1 MCALT
6 SSGLD
11 DVSDIVTYILFFLY
25 IYIYIFV
32 VEGGGQGRGT
42 LGILGGSFYLSNTLD
57 RTLMT
62 KAKKT
67 TVVATKIQCTDK
79 KEERYTH
86 NVDEGD
92 IASGS
97 ETKIQ
102 AIFNGTCLSPN
113 IQKSIRKN
121 SYYS

>member
-11 DVSDIVTYILFFLY
+11 DVSDIVTYILFFF
-25 IYIYIFV
+25 YIYIFV

-62 KAKKT
+62 KAKKKRLWWLLKYN
-67 TVVATKIQCTDK
+67 AQTKK
-79 KEERYTH
+79 R
-86 NVDEGD
+86 
-92 IASGS
+92 
-97 ETKIQ
+97 
-102 AIFNGTCLSPN
+102 NGTH
-113 IQKSIRKN
+113 IM
-121 SYYS
+121 

>member
-11 DVSDIVTYILFFLY
+11 DVSDIVTYILFFFFL
-25 IYIYIFV
+25 YIFV

-62 KAKKT
+62 KAKKND
-67 TVVATKIQCTDK
+67 CGG
-79 KEERYTH
+79 Y
-86 NVDEGD
+86 
-92 IASGS
+92 
-97 ETKIQ
+97 
-102 AIFNGTCLSPN
+102 
-113 IQKSIRKN
+113 
-121 SYYS
+121 

>member
-11 DVSDIVTYILFFLY
+11 DVSDIVTYILFFFFL
-25 IYIYIFV
+25 IYIFV

-62 KAKKT
+62 KAKKKRLWWLLKYN
-67 TVVATKIQCTDK
+67 AQTKK
-79 KEERYTH
+79 R
-86 NVDEGD
+86 
-92 IASGS
+92 
-97 ETKIQ
+97 
-102 AIFNGTCLSPN
+102 NGTH
-113 IQKSIRKN
+113 IM
-121 SYYS
+121 

>member
-1 MCALT
+1 MMFQ
-6 SSGLD
+6 
-11 DVSDIVTYILFFLY
+11 ILLLIYFFFFF
-25 IYIYIFV
+25 IYIFV

-42 LGILGGSFYLSNTLD
+42 LGILGGNFYLSNTLD

-62 KAKKT
+62 KAKKKT